1 MSNANSWQCLHSWW
15 KQEDRALPPPQ
26 RRGLIRIGAVLLLA
40 VAGVDLVRHHNRE
53 RQDAN
58 TQISQARELASA
70 QWSTLR
76 ATVYDWAHWDETH
89 AYARGEA
96 PGYTARNLE
105 AANGLSSVAPVV
117 IIFNRSNALLTLQGR
132 QGPSSWNRDPLVHCT
147 RRHTP
152 ALLRQPRT
160 HGLSCSDQAGRRLW
174 LGVIEPITDSTEK
187 DELSGLMVLLAPL
200 RHPSHGP
207 ELQALMANLETQL
220 QLAPPGPHTMPLAGQ
235 PIWGDAQRVL
245 TLRPRSVALPAL
257 QSLGRDLAL
266 TSPFVLLFLAQ
277 RAALM
282 LQQRRQD
289 LRQRQGQ
296 RRSHRRLQRARR
308 QLDQLFDQLPLQH
321 RERALSAM
329 APNSGDPIDDLA
341 RRLEAYSAALQQNR
355 GLQPAQ
361 LLLLYAPMR
370 DRQGHLR
377 RLLLQGPPLDA
388 DDLAAA
394 LAGWA
399 ALPAA
404 WRQNL
409 GLQIEPTPAQ
419 WRDVQFSSA
428 LQAGFSQHGCPLE
441 LCTLAVRAEAVHHA
455 GAELMEGI
463 TRWRSAGFR
472 LALIYTNGDASD
484 PGLLLQRLP
493 YSELQLSI
501 PGAIQPHLEASQ
513 QALFTALVHL
523 GQARG
528 LQISAINLQT
538 RQQCEALQAL
548 PIDLF
553 AGPRIG
559 PVCADPADL
568 LVDGAAVV
576 RSRLESL

>member
-1 MSNANSWQCLHSWW
+1 MSKAHPWNWLHSWW
-15 KQEDRALPPPQ
+15 KQEDLALPPPQ
-26 RRGLIRIGAVLLLA
+26 RRRLLRASAVVLVVLSSLNLL
-40 VAGVDLVRHHNRE
+40 RHHSHE
-53 RQDAN
+53 RQMAD
-58 TQISQARELASA
+58 TQLNQARELAAA
-70 QWSTLR
+70 QWSSLR
-76 ATVYDWAHWDETH
+76 ATAYDWAHWDETH

-96 PGYTARNLE
+96 PGYPARNLE
-105 AANGLSSVAPVV
+105 AANGLSTVAPVV
-117 IIFNRSNALLTLQGR
+117 LVLNRSNQLLTLQGR
-132 QGPSSWNRDPLVHCT
+132 KGPSSWSRDPLVQCT
-147 RRHTP
+147 RQHTP
-152 ALLRQPRT
+152 GLLRQPHT
-160 HGLSCSDQAGRRLW
+160 HGFSCSDQTGRRLW
-174 LGVIEPITDSTEK
+174 LGVIEPITDTGERE
-187 DELSGLMVLLAPL
+187 DLSGLMVLLAPL

-207 ELQALMANLETQL
+207 QLKALMAQLEAQL
-220 QLAPPGPHTMPLAGQ
+220 QLAPPGPRSMPLAGE
-235 PIWGDAQRVL
+235 PIWGDEQRVL
-245 TLRPRSVALPAL
+245 TLVPRPVLLPAL
-257 QSLGRDLAL
+257 GALGRDLAL
-266 TSPFVLLFLAQ
+266 TSPFVLLVLCL
-277 RAALM
+277 RAGLM
-282 LQQRRQD
+282 LQRRRQD

-361 LLLLYAPMR
+361 LPLLYAPMR
-370 DRQGHLR
+370 DRQGQLGR
-377 RLLLQGPPLDA
+377 FLLQGPPLDA

-409 GLQIEPTPAQ
+409 GLQIEPTPVQ

-428 LQAGFSQHGCPLE
+428 LQAGLSQHGCPLE
-441 LCTLAVRAEAVHHA
+441 LCTLAVRAEALHHA
-455 GAELMEGI
+455 GAEQQEGI
-463 TRWRSAGFR
+463 TRLRSAGFR

-493 YSELQLSI
+493 FSELQLSI

-559 PVCADPADL
+559 PSCADPADL